1 MARGHLIRFLVAG
14 VCVAMGAAG
23 CGSGGGSSDATTAAP
38 TTAAAATSAVAATTA
53 TAAGAPFTLS
63 SPAFAD
69 NGAIPRRFT
78 CQGEGVSPE
87 LDWSGVPAGTTTL
100 ALLVVDP
107 DAGID
112 NGFTHWVLTDIDP
125 AARTLAEGTTV
136 GTPGDSSRG
145 SPGYT
150 GPCPPSGTHHYVF
163 TLYALAACGG
173 HPRGDRGGRAAG
185 AGEGRAHRYLP
196 ADVTGHRLMEAG
208 GRRHMIGRSGR

>member
-1 MARGHLIRFLVAG
+1 
-14 VCVAMGAAG
+14 MGAAA

-53 TAAGAPFTLS
+53 PATSPAGAAFTLS

-69 NGAIPRRFT
+69 QGAIPRRFT

-87 LDWSGVPAGTTTL
+87 LDWSGMPAGTTTL

-107 DAGID
+107 DAPID

-125 AARTLAEGTTV
+125 ATGTLAEGTTV
-136 GTPGDSSRG
+136 GTPGSSSRG

-163 TLYALAACGG
+163 TLYALSAPPAAATREAIEAVA
-173 HPRGDRGGRAAG
+173 PQALAK
-185 AGEGRAHRYLP
+185 AVL
-196 ADVTGHRLMEAG
+196 TGTYQQT
-208 GRRHMIGRSGR
+208 